1 MFATLKPLFEY
12 RWFGKAA
19 VLVYL
24 VIEGHRKSVKLNT
37 NSNRGIHGH
46 KFSSRSAYGIFKLSP
61 APVRES
67 KKLAQQCTKAIIQKQ
82 MCQIQIKFVGL
93 FLADLWRA
101 QVLIANHLRCSNN
114 KIFLSLS
121 FYLFNKREL
130 SGVQRSSYSY
140 WAAAVNQFDF
150 QFTTFRINHLS
161 TIPQTKFKIFS
172 KQI

>member
-1 MFATLKPLFEY
+1 
-12 RWFGKAA
+12 
-19 VLVYL
+19 
-24 VIEGHRKSVKLNT
+24 
-37 NSNRGIHGH
+37 
-46 KFSSRSAYGIFKLSP
+46 
-61 APVRES
+61 
-67 KKLAQQCTKAIIQKQ
+67 

-161 TIPQTKFKIFS
+161 TIPQTKFEKFS
-172 KQI
+172 LSGYKSLKQVFIPKEGFIDCSLFVYSSYNCTRCEFKSGHIILRIGVFISLIYIYLH

>member
-37 NSNRGIHGH
+37 NSDRGIHGH

-67 KKLAQQCTKAIIQKQ
+67 KKLAQYCTKAIIQKQ

-93 FLADLWRA
+93 F
-101 QVLIANHLRCSNN
+101 
-114 KIFLSLS
+114 
-121 FYLFNKREL
+121 
-130 SGVQRSSYSY
+130 
-140 WAAAVNQFDF
+140 
-150 QFTTFRINHLS
+150 
-161 TIPQTKFKIFS
+161 
-172 KQI
+172 